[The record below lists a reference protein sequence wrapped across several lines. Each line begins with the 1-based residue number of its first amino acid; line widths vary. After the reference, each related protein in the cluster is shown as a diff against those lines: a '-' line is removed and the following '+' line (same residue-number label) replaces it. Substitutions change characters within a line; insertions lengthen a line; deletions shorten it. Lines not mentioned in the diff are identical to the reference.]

1 MCCITLQR
9 TFGTIVAFSR
19 DSTPLNDH
27 GRSGTATVT
36 HTRYSDL
43 AFLQLMSKG
52 NDDSTSTGTDRMT
65 ERDRTTLN
73 VDLCRVNVH
82 DFLGGTYDNGE
93 GFVELEQGD
102 VVLRDTSGFQG
113 LGDRKCWCGR
123 EINRSGS
130 GIGIG

>member
-82 DFLGGTYDNGE
+82 DLFGSTYDNGE
-93 GFVELEQGD
+93 GFVELEQSD
-102 VVLRDTSGFQG
+102 VVLRDTGCFQG
-113 LGDRKCWCGR
+113 LGNGERWCSR
-123 EINRSGS
+123 EVDRSGG
-130 GIGIG
+130 GISVG